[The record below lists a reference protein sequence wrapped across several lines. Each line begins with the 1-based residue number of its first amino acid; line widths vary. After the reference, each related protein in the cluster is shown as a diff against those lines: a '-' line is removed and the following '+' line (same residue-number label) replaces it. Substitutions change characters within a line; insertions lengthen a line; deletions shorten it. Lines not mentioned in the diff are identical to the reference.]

1 MFGVMTKLLAQLF
14 QDLAK
19 LPEAEQD
26 AVAAIML
33 DELDAEARWSA
44 VLGASQ
50 AALETLA
57 DEARSWNNC
66 ASSSVMMVAGLEFT
80 STTR

>member
-26 AVAAIML
+26 AVATIML
-33 DELDAEARWSA
+33 EELDAEARWSA
-44 VLGASQ
+44 AFSASQ
-50 AALETLA
+50 AALEALA
-57 DEARSWNNC
+57 DEALAQYR
-66 ASSSVMMVAGLEFT
+66 AGE
-80 STTR
+80 TTPLGFDEAG

>member
-33 DELDAEARWSA
+33 EELDAEARWSA
-44 VLGASQ
+44 VFGASQ

-57 DEARSWNNC
+57 DEALAEYR
-66 ASSSVMMVAGLEFT
+66 AGETT
-80 STTR
+80 SLSFDETG

>member
-57 DEARSWNNC
+57 DEALAEYR
-66 ASSSVMMVAGLEFT
+66 AGE
-80 STTR
+80 TTPLGFDEAG